1 MERKINQLSKKAHY
15 LRELV
20 LDMCIKAKTG
30 HLTSSFSC
38 VEILVAL
45 YYGGILKYKVSQS
58 KWARRDR
65 FILSKGHASPLLYT
79 VLSDLG
85 FFPKEELFKFAQR
98 EGKFGVHLQ
107 NDVPGVEITSGSLG
121 QGLGVGAGLALAFK
135 KDKKPYKVFVLLG
148 DGECYEGS
156 IWEAVMFSSHHNL
169 NNLIAIVDRNFL
181 CVTDFTEKIVKFE
194 PLEKKWEGFGW
205 EVKRV
210 DGHSFKELLSVL
222 ERRRLDKLK
231 RPLVVIADT
240 VKGKGISFIENKPL
254 WHGIAPTKE
263 KEIKRA
269 REELRRRKLNDEE

>member
-1 MERKINQLSKKAHY
+1 MDGKISYLREKAHY

-45 YYGGILKYKVSQS
+45 YYGGILKYKVSQP
-58 KWARRDR
+58 KWERRDR
-65 FILSKGHASPLLYT
+65 FILSKGHASPLLYA

-85 FFPKEELFKFAQR
+85 FFPKEELFKFAQT

-107 NDVPGVEITSGSLG
+107 NDVPGVEITAGSLG

-135 KDKKPYKVFVLLG
+135 KGRKPYKVFVLLG

-156 IWEAVMFSSHHNL
+156 IWEAVMFSSHYNL
-169 NNLIAIVDRNFL
+169 SNLIAIVDRNFL

-194 PLEKKWEGFGW
+194 PLERKWKGFGW
-205 EVKRV
+205 EVERI
-210 DGHSFKELLSVL
+210 DGHSFKDLFLVL
-222 ERRRLDKLK
+222 DRKRLNRLNK
-231 RPLVVIADT
+231 PLVVIADT

-263 KEIKRA
+263 EDIERA
-269 REELRRRKLNDEE
+269 WKELRERGLSDG